1 MLEEDTIILTDTGI
15 IDLFPL
21 LRHLH
26 ILGDRHLRP
35 GILPDRHLHDLIW
48 GRRLLR
54 GIWDRLRQEVDL
66 GKVHHLVNSDKDPH
80 EAGSDTDHLLGA
92 EDLVLVDMVALVV
105 LIGKN
110 LKPPRLLIEGLLI
123 IILFYLDILFNTF

>member
-1 MLEEDTIILTDTGI
+1 MLEDTIILTGTGI
-15 IDLFPL
+15 IDLFPHRL
-21 LRHLH
+21 HRH
-26 ILGDRHLRP
+26 ILESHRLLLDTFR
-35 GILPDRHLHDLIW
+35 DRHLHDLIW
-48 GRRLLR
+48 GQRLHR
-54 GIWDRLRQEVDL
+54 GIWDQLRQEVDL

-110 LKPPRLLIEGLLI
+110 LKP
-123 IILFYLDILFNTF
+123 LDY